1 MENDNKIIGSFF
13 VKDTLNPEI
22 WDNYDNVEESKMK
35 NDIRDGL
42 LDIANEFLNF
52 VGFDIFVQDI
62 TMTGSLAN
70 FNWSDFSDIDL
81 HIIYDFKE
89 SGEQEELYK
98 DLFNLKKTVFN
109 SQHDITVK
117 GYEVELYIQD
127 LNEPHMSS
135 GVYSVLY
142 DDWLIQPKSE
152 EVEIDVNKI
161 KSKSNN
167 WMEIIDNTIDD
178 LEEET
183 DLESALIKLDI
194 VKDKIKK
201 CRSSG
206 LEKGGEYSYE
216 NLVFKFLRRNGY
228 IQKLFDNKNSLIDKT
243 LSIKENTTYS

>member
-1 MENDNKIIGSFF
+1 MDNIISSFL

-22 WDNYDNVEESKMK
+22 WDNYDNVEEPKMK
-35 NDIRDGL
+35 PEIRNGL
-42 LDIANEFLNF
+42 LDIANEFIDF

-70 FNWSDFSDIDL
+70 FNWSDYSDIDL

-89 SGEQEELYK
+89 SGEQEEIFK
-98 DLFNLKKTVFN
+98 DLFNLKRTVFN

-117 GYEVELYIQD
+117 GYEVELYVQD
-127 LNEPHMSS
+127 MNEPHMST

-142 DDWLIQPKSE
+142 NEWMKQPKPE
-152 EVEIDVNKI
+152 EVIIDTKKI
-161 KSKSNN
+161 ESKSQN
-167 WMEIIDNTIDD
+167 WMDIIDNTIEGV
-178 LEEET
+178 EEEI
-183 DLESALIKLDI
+183 DLDSALLKLDS

-201 CRSSG
+201 FRSGG

-228 IQKLFDNKNSLIDKT
+228 IQKLFDNKNELIDKT
-243 LSIKENTTYS
+243 LSIKENLSDS